1 MKFRS
6 LIGREGPG
14 TMFGNYL
21 TLAFRSILKN
31 KLVSLINLGGL
42 SVALA
47 FGMLA
52 VVFSYNELTYDHF
65 HVNAE
70 RIYRINQRMGDR
82 SMSRTPW
89 PLGPAIANEFP
100 DATVVRVFKSS
111 GSVANGEK
119 SLRFWVS
126 NVDPSFLD
134 VFSFPMA
141 IGDAS
146 TALRDVRSIVIT
158 EKVARRLFPDTNP
171 VGEVITINKEKAY
184 TVTGVL
190 SSLPENSS
198 LVFDCLVH
206 ADAADE
212 LLNTWVSVSVRTV
225 AKPGSPAHAGR
236 ESPNSKLWMV
246 PVATTYVFLPEYL
259 EPRNIEDRLPE
270 IVRRARGLQATTPI
284 SMSLQPLKEMR
295 FDRHAFGVERAINP
309 VYIYV
314 FLGIAFVVITISSVN
329 YSALAIGRGLSRA
342 KEAGVRRLF
351 GAGKRQFISQFLM
364 ESVLMA
370 LMALVVG
377 VGLMSAILPQFNS
390 LVGAKISMSGQLSVT
405 TLLFVL
411 FLTLAVGITAGLY
424 PALALSRL
432 QPVDVLYARPES
444 VNPGFLMRFLLVIQ
458 FAMSM
463 IMMMGALGMA
473 AQLNL
478 LVNKN
483 PGFRTDG
490 VITVK
495 TGGLR
500 ESSPGLV
507 DVYARKIASYPN
519 IIGVARGQH
528 PLSNRKSIEGFAEA
542 EGRKVHGVE
551 TIAVDYDFLRTL
563 EFPML
568 EGRDFSR
575 LLSTD
580 RNAVIIN
587 ETLMK
592 QLGWQSAKN
601 RVVDWNGNGDAP
613 IIGVVRDFHFKSFHK
628 QVAPAVIFL
637 QPEFCDLLFV
647 VSTSGENGDILDILR
662 KEWHEIAPSQ
672 PFRAG
677 FLEDELRD
685 QYKKDEKWL
694 NAIQFPAILAL
705 GLACLGAFGLTS
717 FSVARR
723 TKEIGIRKVFGTS
736 VSRLMARLSIDFTKI
751 VIPAAIGAGPV
762 AYFAL
767 REWLQN
773 FVYRID
779 LIAPIIAGAVLA
791 SVFVMLAVSCQT
803 YMAAMQ
809 NPADTLRDE

>member
-1 MKFRS
+1 MLR
-6 LIGREGPG
+6 
-14 TMFGNYL
+14 NYM
-21 TLAFRSILKN
+21 TLAFRSMFKS

-52 VVFSYNELTYDHF
+52 VVFAYSELTYDHF

-70 RIYRINQRMGDR
+70 RIYRINQKFGDR
-82 SMSRTPW
+82 SMSRTAW
-89 PLGPAIANEFP
+89 PLGPAIAHELP
-100 DATVVRVFKSS
+100 DVTVVRIFRRS
-111 GSVANGEK
+111 GSVAFGEK
-119 SLRFWVS
+119 SLRFRVS
-126 NVDPSFLD
+126 YVDPSFLD
-134 VFSFPMA
+134 VFSFPMVL
-141 IGDAS
+141 GDAS

-158 EKVARRLFPDTNP
+158 EKVARRLFPGTNP
-171 VGEVITINKEKAY
+171 VGEVITIDKGKAY

-190 SSLPENSS
+190 SRLPENSS
-198 LVFDCLVH
+198 LVFDCLIPS
-206 ADAADE
+206 DTADE
-212 LLNTWVSVSVRTV
+212 LLNSWVSVNVRVV
-225 AKPGSPAHAGR
+225 AKEGSPSDAAR
-236 ESPNSKLWMV
+236 ETPNFGLWMV
-246 PVATTYVFLPEYL
+246 PVATTFVFIPDHM
-259 EPRNIEDRLPE
+259 EPRNIEERLPD
-270 IVRRARGLQATTPI
+270 IVRRAQGLLATIPI

-314 FLGIAFVVITISSVN
+314 FLGIALVVITISSVN
-329 YSALAIGRGLSRA
+329 YAALAIGRGLSRA

-351 GAGKRQFISQFLM
+351 GAGKPQFISQFLM

-377 VGLMSAILPQFNS
+377 LGFVSAILPHFNS

-411 FLTLAVGITAGLY
+411 LFAMAVGIGAGLY

-432 QPVDVLYARPES
+432 QPADVLYARPKS
-444 VNPGFLMRFLLVIQ
+444 VNPGFLMRMLLVIQ
-458 FAMSM
+458 LAMSM
-463 IMMMGALGMA
+463 IMMMGALGMS

-490 VITVK
+490 VIAVR

-507 DVYARKIASYPN
+507 DVYARKIGSYPN

-528 PLSNRKSIEGFAEA
+528 PLSNRKSIGGFAEA

-551 TIAVDYDFLRTL
+551 TIAVDDGFLKTL
-563 EFPML
+563 EVPML

-587 ETLMK
+587 QALMK
-592 QLGWQSAKN
+592 QLGWQSAVN

-613 IIGVVRDFHFKSFHK
+613 IIGVVRDFHFKSFHQ

-637 QPEFCDLLFV
+637 KPEFCDLLFV
-647 VSTSGENGDILDILR
+647 VPTSGENGDILDILR

-694 NAIQFPAILAL
+694 NAIRLPAILAL

-736 VSRLMARLSIDFTKI
+736 ISRLMARLSIDFTKI
-751 VIPAAIGAGPV
+751 VILAAIGAGPV

-767 REWLQN
+767 REWLQS

-779 LIAPIIAGAVLA
+779 LIASILAGGVLA
-791 SVFVMLAVSCQT
+791 SAFVLLAVSCKT
-803 YMAAMQ
+803 YMAATL